1 MRDWKNASKKDVDAM
16 TIDEAKEII
25 QRHIDTGLDALAN
38 PTSRMF
44 APRYHM
50 TKALMLILD
59 EANKYEEM
67 VVHEV

>member
-25 QRHIDTGLDALAN
+25 QRHIDTGLNAVHN
-38 PTSRMF
+38 PNSRMF

-50 TKALMLILD
+50 AKALMLILD

-67 VVHEV
+67 ISYEV